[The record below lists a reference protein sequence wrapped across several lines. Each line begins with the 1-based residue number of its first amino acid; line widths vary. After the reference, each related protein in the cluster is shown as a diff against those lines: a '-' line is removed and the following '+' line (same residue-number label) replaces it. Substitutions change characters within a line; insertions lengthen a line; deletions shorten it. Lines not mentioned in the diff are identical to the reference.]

1 MLGKEDICMNKFKR
15 QIVKMA
21 RNRLESV
28 KQARETHRL
37 NIKRSLEHRLRV
49 AREKGDENLVRQ
61 LEAEMNYFS

>member
-1 MLGKEDICMNKFKR
+1 MG
-15 QIVKMA
+15 

-37 NIKRSLEHRLRV
+37 NIRRTLEHRLKV
-49 AREKGDENLVRQ
+49 AREKGDESLVRQ

>member
-1 MLGKEDICMNKFKR
+1 MEKFKR
-15 QIVKMA
+15 HIVKMS

-37 NIKRSLEHRLRV
+37 NIKRTLEHRLKV